1 MKVSSGSAGKIMVR
15 SSRPSL
21 QIDLNEFKL
30 FLYPR
35 GQSQLT
41 LHFNSPSRRFYLAV
55 IALVVNEMKRLGKIR
70 SIPLQ
75 EHTELLGLLNETI
88 GGAAGSSDKENLSH
102 RIYRKWKDALPNLEE
117 APLFKV
123 LGRKKEERDGETG
136 KTYSFS
142 DAEKDGWANLFEYVG
157 SEENVRLKF
166 AIDKIGVSLEESSIA
181 FGDSLNAEAWEQFVS
196 SLKNGKQEE
205 QEKSTPGEEAG
216 APKAPWVLS
225 SSHPNWKA
233 SRFFPYRWALPVALL
248 AVVIVAAWK
257 TFLSPPAI
265 ERASVERMKYLLP
278 DQPSIAVLPF
288 ANMSG
293 DPKQEFLCDGMTE
306 NVITALSKVPTL
318 FVIARNSTFTYKGK
332 PVKTRQVSEELGVR
346 YVLEGSI
353 QRSADRIRIT
363 TQLIDALSGKHL
375 WAERY
380 DRDLKD
386 LFLLQDEITLKVL
399 AGVQVKLI
407 WGGDVSRT
415 VKFAE
420 KYYQGKKGLECYLK
434 FMEADS
440 HRFRWTIEDN
450 NIARRIVEEAMALCP
465 ENPMAYLNLAWVY
478 HTDSLIGNSNS
489 SREALEKAKKLAQ
502 KALAMDGSIT
512 GAHVLLCHCYYRTGE
527 FEKAIAEGER
537 AVSLNPNGISVLNSY
552 ACSLS
557 AAGRA
562 EEAVPVFQKAI
573 RLSPFGPSFLY
584 RDFGWALRNMG
595 LYEEAVSA
603 YKKAIQIAP
612 DDMLAHLYLTGAYIM
627 MDREPEARAEAAE
640 VLRIN
645 PKFSVDHYAKIIPYK
660 DQSEKNRVIN
670 ALWKAGLK

>member
-1 MKVSSGSAGKIMVR
+1 MAR

-88 GGAAGSSDKENLSH
+88 GGAAGSSDKENLLH

-166 AIDKIGVSLEESSIA
+166 AIDKIGVSLEESSIT

-196 SLKNGKQEE
+196 SLKNGKQEGL
-205 QEKSTPGEEAG
+205 EKFTPGEEAG
-216 APKAPWVLS
+216 APKTSWVLS
-225 SSHPNWKA
+225 SSHPNWKT

-248 AVVIVAAWK
+248 AIVIVAAWK
-257 TFLSPPAI
+257 TFLNPPAI
-265 ERASVERMKYLLP
+265 ERASVERMKYPLP

-363 TQLIDALSGKHL
+363 TQLIDALSGNHL

-380 DRDLKD
+380 DRELKD

-407 WGGDVSRT
+407 WGGDVSRA

-420 KYYQGKKGLECYLK
+420 KYYQGGKGLECYLK
-434 FMEADS
+434 LMEADN
-440 HRFRWTIEDN
+440 HRLRWTIEDN
-450 NIARRIVEEAMALCP
+450 NLARRLVEETIEMCP
-465 ENPMAYLNLAWVY
+465 ENPIAFLNLAWVY
-478 HTDSLIGNSNS
+478 HTDSLLGNEPPA
-489 SREALEKAKKLAQ
+489 RDALDKAKYLAQ
-502 KALAMDGSIT
+502 KALAMDDSIT
-512 GAHVLLCHCYYRTGE
+512 GAHVLLSHFYYRTGE
-527 FEKAIAEGER
+527 FDKAIIEGER
-537 AVSLNPNGISVLNSY
+537 AVSLNPNGISALNSY

-562 EEAVPVFQKAI
+562 EEAIPVFQKAI

-584 RDFGWALRNMG
+584 RDFGWALRNLG
-595 LYEEAVSA
+595 RYADAVSA
-603 YKKAIQIAP
+603 FKKAIQIVP
-612 DDMLAHLYLTGAYIM
+612 NDMLAHLYLTSAYMIM
-627 MDREPEARAEAAE
+627 GREKEARAEAAE

-645 PKFSVDHYAKIIPYK
+645 SKFSVDHFAKILPYK
-660 DQSEKNRVIN
+660 DQSERNKVIN
-670 ALWKAGLK
+670 ALQKAGLK